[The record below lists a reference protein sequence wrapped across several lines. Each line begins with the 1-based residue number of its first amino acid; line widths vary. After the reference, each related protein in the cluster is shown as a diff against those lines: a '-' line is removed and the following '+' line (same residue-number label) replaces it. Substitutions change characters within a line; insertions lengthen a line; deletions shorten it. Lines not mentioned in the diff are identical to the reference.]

1 MTDISPTDLAR
12 YVSVKQTENLKG
24 WSVRGHLV
32 VLSAIFKYASRHL
45 GFVGT
50 NPVTLLDRVERPSI
64 EDQKA
69 KRILTADELA
79 RLLSAVEPEYRP
91 PFELAAETGARLSE
105 VLGLIWSEIDVEKQ
119 TITFTHQLGRG
130 GKRVPLKTRGSRRVL
145 EVTPSLISTL
155 RKLKVA
161 SQKSAPQD
169 FVFVSR
175 KGTPHDHRN
184 LAGRVLARAVK
195 RAGLEGHGE
204 VSTPTFHSLRHS
216 HASRLIAA
224 GWDIQEV
231 SARLGHSDIST
242 TQRIYIHEFDAA
254 ARSDDRRSRLAAL
267 YASPAEAFV
276 EATDRDSWGQRGAG
290 DQPQGQHLR
299 AVGDSRG

>member
-1 MTDISPTDLAR
+1 MTDISPTDVAR
-12 YVSVKQTENLKG
+12 YVSAQQAEGLKG

-32 VLSAIFKYASRHL
+32 VMSAVFKYSSRHL

-50 NPVTLLDRVERPSI
+50 NPCSLLDRVERPSI

-69 KRILTADELA
+69 KRILNAHELA

-105 VLGLIWSEIDVEKQ
+105 VLGLIWSEIDFESQ
-119 TITFTHQLGRG
+119 TVAFAHQLGRG

-155 RKLKVA
+155 RKLKLA
-161 SQKSAPQD
+161 SQKSGEQD
-169 FVFVSR
+169 FVFLSR

-184 LAGRVLARAVK
+184 LAGRVLSRAVK
-195 RAGLEGHGE
+195 RAGLEGQGE
-204 VSTPTFHSLRHS
+204 ISTPTFHSLRHS

-254 ARSDDRRSRLAAL
+254 ARSDDRRSRLASL
-267 YASPAEAFV
+267 YGSTARTAIG
-276 EATDRDSWGQRGAG
+276 T
-290 DQPQGQHLR
+290 L
-299 AVGDSRG
+299 